1 MKGEGTLLMVADFVS
16 TDYGWLQSPDG
27 AVEAWVYF
35 KAKKAY
41 DGYFTNSNILEHATK
56 AMNILEDH
64 FLHNKHIFI
73 FDNAM
78 TYLKHPND
86 GLSA

>member
-1 MKGEGTLLMVADFVS
+1 M
-16 TDYGWLQSPDG
+16 
-27 AVEAWVYF
+27 YF
-35 KAKKAY
+35 KAEKAY
-41 DGYFTNSNILEHATK
+41 DRYFTNSNILEHATK